1 VREGRQAQE
10 LLSSEAFSESVARAR
25 GLCFDM
31 WEKSPA
37 VEAREHAHSILMAM
51 NLIVRMLVTAADAA
65 EMAAAE
71 LKRREKA

>member
-1 VREGRQAQE
+1 
-10 LLSSEAFSESVARAR
+10 
-25 GLCFDM
+25 M
-31 WEKSPA
+31 WEKSPT
-37 VEAREHAHSILMAM
+37 VEVREHAHSILTAT